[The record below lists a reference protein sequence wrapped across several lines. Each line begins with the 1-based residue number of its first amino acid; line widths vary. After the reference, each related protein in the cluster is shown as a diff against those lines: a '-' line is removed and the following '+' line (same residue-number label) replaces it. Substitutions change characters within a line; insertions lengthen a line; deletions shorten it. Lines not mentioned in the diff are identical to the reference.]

1 MVHLTFK
8 CTRFQAS
15 FAHSDSG
22 TISVRKHIPFNS
34 IYCLFDSTTL
44 WRNNF
49 LQQFLSYIKLCS
61 FFVVYV
67 HYPFTPSLLLTQTL
81 HKRISQKDYTKGF
94 YCFLRRSKNTLN
106 VVRLL
111 LIPKFVPIL
120 KIVFLFTLRW
130 RILLTVLQQRRLL
143 IKKSRHGQLLSQF
156 FHVLVFICQPLVKF
170 LNDHFSLLAYF
181 RHMARLLSKF
191 FDQCF

>member
-1 MVHLTFK
+1 MVHLNFK

-44 WRNNF
+44 SKNNF
-49 LQQFLSYIKLCS
+49 LQQFLSYIKLYS

-67 HYPFTPSLLLTQTL
+67 HYPFTPSLLLTQIL
-81 HKRISQKDYTKGF
+81 HKRITQKDFTD
-94 YCFLRRSKNTLN
+94 CFLRRSKNTVN

-120 KIVFLFTLRW
+120 IIVFLFTLR
-130 RILLTVLQQRRLL
+130 
-143 IKKSRHGQLLSQF
+143 
-156 FHVLVFICQPLVKF
+156 
-170 LNDHFSLLAYF
+170 
-181 RHMARLLSKF
+181 
-191 FDQCF
+191 

>member
-15 FAHSDSG
+15 FAHSDRG
-22 TISVRKHIPFNS
+22 TISVWKHIPFNS
-34 IYCLFDSTTL
+34 IYCLFDSITL
-44 WRNNF
+44 SKNNF
-49 LQQFLSYIKLCS
+49 LQQFLSYIKLYS

-111 LIPKFVPIL
+111 LIPKFVPML
-120 KIVFLFTLRW
+120 KIVFLFTLR
-130 RILLTVLQQRRLL
+130 
-143 IKKSRHGQLLSQF
+143 
-156 FHVLVFICQPLVKF
+156 
-170 LNDHFSLLAYF
+170 
-181 RHMARLLSKF
+181 
-191 FDQCF
+191 

>member
-1 MVHLTFK
+1 MLSSLKCHNRGGASLSPRPTRVKGWRRMFGCDVTVK

-44 WRNNF
+44 SKNNF
-49 LQQFLSYIKLCS
+49 LQQFLSYIKLYS

-81 HKRISQKDYTKGF
+81 HKRISQKDFTVSYG
-94 YCFLRRSKNTLN
+94 
-106 VVRLL
+106 V
-111 LIPKFVPIL
+111 L
-120 KIVFLFTLRW
+120 KI
-130 RILLTVLQQRRLL
+130 
-143 IKKSRHGQLLSQF
+143 H
-156 FHVLVFICQPLVKF
+156 
-170 LNDHFSLLAYF
+170 
-181 RHMARLLSKF
+181 
-191 FDQCF
+191 